1 VDQLAAGQVETLY
14 GLHSAAAGVRQQ
26 AEQLRTAAAVPAETL
41 ASAAADVRSAQ
52 ATLADGR
59 TALQLLTDTLRTELA
74 EQVAAQV
81 TAQVH
86 EQVRALV
93 DAQVDD
99 VVARVTA
106 ATDALAASAATW
118 ERQANE
124 AAGAS
129 AAAIE
134 HQTHAVTQQLNGA
147 GERVEAAARR
157 TLELLEQAT
166 TSTRT
171 ELERATQAAVERLA
185 SSAEGAEERLASGTE
200 SLVRAASD
208 TAAAIDEAGRI
219 LVDEFA
225 ARVASFFS
233 QLQQDLTRR
242 ESRDASREKALYARV
257 EQLAA
262 HGELRVEE
270 LTERLSQATA
280 QLLRRDQELEGAR
293 AEAFVD
299 VLETLLTKL
308 GGRRQLRA
316 RVREVVQVDRQP
328 PPSTT
333 VSPTPVEHAAERTQ
347 TAPAKQAP
355 AKRAPAKK
363 APVKKAPAKKAAPR
377 KKEAR

>member
-1 VDQLAAGQVETLY
+1 VGSLEHLVSALVDQLAAGQVETLY

-93 DAQVDD
+93 DAQSDA
-99 VVARVTA
+99 VVARLTA
-106 ATDALAASAATW
+106 ATEALEAS
-118 ERQANE
+118 
-124 AAGAS
+124 
-129 AAAIE
+129 
-134 HQTHAVTQQLNGA
+134 TQQWQ
-147 GERVEAAARR
+147 R
-157 TLELLEQAT
+157 TLEESAEAT
-166 TSTRT
+166 AASLADGTRAAVT
-171 ELERATQAAVERLA
+171 ELTTA
-185 SSAEGAEERLASGTE
+185 AEGLANGTE
-200 SLVRAASD
+200 SLVGAASD

-242 ESRDASREKALYARV
+242 ESRDTAREKALYARV

-262 HGELRVEE
+262 QGELRVEE
-270 LTERLSQATA
+270 LTERLSEATA

-333 VSPTPVEHAAERTQ
+333 VSPPPVEHATERVQ
-347 TAPAKQAP
+347 TAPTKKAP
-355 AKRAPAKK
+355 TKKAPAKK
-363 APVKKAPAKKAAPR
+363 APVKKAPVKARPR
-377 KKEAR
+377 KKDEQ